1 MERFLER
8 KRAAVHDATVGHEDK
23 ETFSQEKAEKEDSV
37 MPNHEVQGGAGGSDS
52 IGVPVPLEL
61 DLERACGP
69 DDCEI
74 IQLGYA
80 LGLQSGS
87 SFIMPRGKI
96 DRVGSKLSHKFE
108 IVGQVMKKENVE
120 VKTETM
126 FEAGKK
132 LLKFIKDVSAGRSV
146 YLVCHGNDMKTLLN
160 NMALV
165 GLDKELVENIVGS
178 VNSLEVFSN
187 DEQFDDK
194 SKSLSSLKKSKNL
207 AEEILGDNIKREE
220 LVKDAHDA
228 EYDAILLWRV
238 WAEYLLAWSPSPL
251 SVVLDNYMDPSSN
264 LIRDASNF
272 ITKIGD
278 KRRRKMRPVKDT
290 GVLYFNGWL

>member
-1 MERFLER
+1 
-8 KRAAVHDATVGHEDK
+8 
-23 ETFSQEKAEKEDSV
+23 
-37 MPNHEVQGGAGGSDS
+37 
-52 IGVPVPLEL
+52 
-61 DLERACGP
+61 
-69 DDCEI
+69 
-74 IQLGYA
+74 
-80 LGLQSGS
+80 
-87 SFIMPRGKI
+87 MPRGKI

-228 EYDAILLWRV
+228 EYDAILLGRV